1 MKLLRYA
8 LYTFYLFGPF
18 LLHAADINLK
28 KHDGC
33 QPPVRGPNGPGLT
46 GPTGPTG
53 GNGLNGPT
61 GPTGEAPFAEII
73 FSQTGPRGG
82 TAIINDGE
90 QIPFNT
96 PVQSFG
102 GISATPP
109 TITVT
114 ATGFYYVHFVTSNDP
129 SWRFSTPPFPSGAVQ
144 LALGPTGASA
154 ISLPVL
160 TPESNGDTPVVLQQL
175 LFLNAG
181 DQLSVIVP
189 SSVTSPNRI
198 YYNSTPTGVAA
209 ATLTVFQVG
218 PPQ

>member
-1 MKLLRYA
+1 MKLLCYA

-73 FSQTGPRGG
+73 FSQTG

-102 GISATPP
+102 GIIATPP

-129 SWRFSTPPFPSGAVQ
+129 SFAFDPTNFPSGAVQ

-160 TPESNGDTPVVLQQL
+160 TPAFYGDTPVVLQQL

-189 SSVTSPNRI
+189 SSVTGPSGI
-198 YYNSTPTGVAA
+198 YYNSTPRGVAA